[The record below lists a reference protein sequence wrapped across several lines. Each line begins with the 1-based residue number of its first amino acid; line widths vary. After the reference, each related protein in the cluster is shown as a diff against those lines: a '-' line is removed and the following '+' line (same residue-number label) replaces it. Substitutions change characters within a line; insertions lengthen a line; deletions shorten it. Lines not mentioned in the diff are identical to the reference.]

1 MLCAGLFA
9 SDVASFHI
17 KHISAVFSG
26 GFYSYGDQFIK
37 DLPIPETTE
46 AQKQT
51 IAGLAQTLTEKTA
64 LLRQR
69 EKQVQ
74 TFPASVTQ
82 RRFDE
87 GNIPDLDDLAHLIST
102 NNLAKNLDSQKMSQ
116 QTDLTG
122 ETVLNIGRG
131 ELRGKASLM
140 ALVVRVLQ
148 LRGKMLSEDLLALEV
163 PLHASEQKA
172 YLDTLNTWQTEIAAL
187 QQDIDG
193 LEQQLNAAVYDAYG
207 LTAADREIV
216 EGFLARF

>member
-1 MLCAGLFA
+1 M
-9 SDVASFHI
+9 
-17 KHISAVFSG
+17 
-26 GFYSYGDQFIK
+26 
-37 DLPIPETTE
+37 
-46 AQKQT
+46 
-51 IAGLAQTLTEKTA
+51 
-64 LLRQR
+64 
-69 EKQVQ
+69 
-74 TFPASVTQ
+74 SVS
-82 RRFDE
+82 
-87 GNIPDLDDLAHLIST
+87 H
-102 NNLAKNLDSQKMSQ
+102 LAKNLDSQKLSQ

-131 ELRGKASLM
+131 ELRGKTSLL

-172 YLDTLNTWQTEIAAL
+172 YLDTLDTWQTEIAAL

-216 EGFLARF
+216 KGFLARF